1 MIEKV
6 PSLAKLCKQLQQIP
20 YLASKNLYRVIT
32 FFLTEDTEKIA
43 QICQTIMQAKQ
54 SIVRCSTCCMWKEL
68 KGTCVFCDDPKR
80 DHTVVCVV
88 ETWNELVSI
97 ERTEGFKGAYHVLGG
112 AISPLEGIGVH
123 DLSIDLLVAR
133 VDTDKRIK
141 EIILATNQT
150 PEGETTAAF
159 IARKLK
165 DKIEKVSCLA
175 RGIPVGSSLEMMDK
189 LTVYK
194 ALSDRRPF

>member
-6 PSLAKLCKQLQQIP
+6 PSLAKLCKQLQQVP
-20 YLASKNLYRVIT
+20 YLASKNLYRVVT

-43 QICQTIMQAKQ
+43 ALCQSIMQAKQ
-54 SIVRCSTCCMWKEL
+54 SIIPCSICCMWKEAQ
-68 KGTCVFCDDPKR
+68 GACVFCDNPKR
-80 DHTVVCVV
+80 DHSVVCVV

-97 ERTEGFKGAYHVLGG
+97 ERTEGYKGTYHVLGG
-112 AISPLEGIGVH
+112 AISPLEGVGVQ
-123 DLSIDLLVAR
+123 DLSIDLLIKR
-133 VDTDKRIK
+133 VGSDERIK

-165 DKIEKVSCLA
+165 DHVDRISCLA

>member
-1 MIEKV
+1 MIEKI
-6 PSLAKLCKQLQQIP
+6 PSLAKLCKQLQHVP
-20 YLASKNLYRVIT
+20 YLASKNLYRVVT
-32 FFLTEDTEKIA
+32 FFLTEDNEKVA
-43 QICQTIMQAKQ
+43 TLCQSILQAKQ
-54 SIVRCSTCCMWKEL
+54 SVIPCPVCCMWKEAQG
-68 KGTCVFCDDPKR
+68 KCVFCDDPKR
-80 DHTVVCVV
+80 DHSVVCVV

-97 ERTEGFKGAYHVLGG
+97 ERTEGYKGIYHVLGG
-112 AISPLEGIGVH
+112 AISPLEGIGVQ
-123 DLSIDLLVAR
+123 DLSIELLVQR
-133 VDTDKRIK
+133 IERDNRIK

-165 DKIEKVSCLA
+165 NRVERVSCLA

>member
-1 MIEKV
+1 MIEKI
-6 PSLAKLCKQLQQIP
+6 PSLAKLCKQLQHVP

-32 FFLTEDTEKIA
+32 FFLTEDTEKINSL
-43 QICQTIMQAKQ
+43 CQAIMNAKQ
-54 SIVRCSTCCMWKEL
+54 LVIACPICCMWKEAQG
-68 KGTCVFCDDPKR
+68 KCVFCDDLKR
-80 DHTVVCVV
+80 DHSVVCVV

-97 ERTEGFKGAYHVLGG
+97 ERTEGYKGVYHVLGG
-112 AISPLEGIGVH
+112 AISPLEGIGVQ
-123 DLSIDLLVAR
+123 DLSIELLLNR
-133 VDTDKRIK
+133 VNTDERIT

-165 DKIEKVSCLA
+165 DKVNRVSCLA

>member
-1 MIEKV
+1 M
-6 PSLAKLCKQLQQIP
+6 
-20 YLASKNLYRVIT
+20 
-32 FFLTEDTEKIA
+32 
-43 QICQTIMQAKQ
+43 
-54 SIVRCSTCCMWKEL
+54 
-68 KGTCVFCDDPKR
+68 
-80 DHTVVCVV
+80 
-88 ETWNELVSI
+88 
-97 ERTEGFKGAYHVLGG
+97 LGG
-112 AISPLEGIGVH
+112 AISPLEGVGVQ
-123 DLSIDLLVAR
+123 DLSIDLLLAR
-133 VDTDKRIK
+133 VDNDERIK

-165 DKIEKVSCLA
+165 DRVARISCLA

>member
-6 PSLAKLCKQLQQIP
+6 PSLAKLCKNLQQIP
-20 YLASKNLYRVIT
+20 YLASKNLYRVAT
-32 FFLTEDTEKIA
+32 YFLTEDNQKIENL
-43 QICQTIMQAKQ
+43 CQ
-54 SIVRCSTCCMWKEL
+54 SILQAHQSIIACPICCMWKERQG
-68 KGTCVFCDDPKR
+68 KCVFCDDPKR
-80 DHTVVCVV
+80 DHSVVCVV

-97 ERTEGFKGAYHVLGG
+97 ERTEGYKGVYHILGG
-112 AISPLEGIGVH
+112 AISPLEGIGVQ
-123 DLSIDLLVAR
+123 DLSIDTLMLR
-133 VDTDKRIK
+133 VEKDDRIH

-165 DKIEKVSCLA
+165 DQVEKVSCLA

>member
-1 MIEKV
+1 MIEKI
-6 PSLAKLCKQLQQIP
+6 PSLAKLCKQLQHVP
-20 YLASKNLYRVIT
+20 YLASKNLYRVTT
-32 FFLTEDTEKIA
+32 FFLTEDSEKIA
-43 QICQTIMQAKQ
+43 LLCNSIMQAKQ
-54 SIVRCSTCCMWKEL
+54 SIIPCPICCMWKERQGSCL
-68 KGTCVFCDDPKR
+68 FCDDPKR

-97 ERTEGFKGAYHVLGG
+97 ERTEGYKGVYHVLGG
-112 AISPLEGIGVH
+112 AISPLEGIGVQ
-123 DLSIDLLVAR
+123 DLSIDLLLSR
-133 VDTDKRIK
+133 VENDQRIQ
-141 EIILATNQT
+141 EVILATNQT

-165 DKIEKVSCLA
+165 DHVDKVSCLA

>member
-6 PSLAKLCKQLQQIP
+6 PSLAKLCKQLQQVP
-20 YLASKNLYRVIT
+20 YLASKNLYRVAT

-43 QICQTIMQAKQ
+43 SLCQSIMQAKQ
-54 SIVRCSTCCMWKEL
+54 SIIPCPICCMWKEVR
-68 KGTCVFCDDPKR
+68 GGCVFCDNPKR
-80 DHTVVCVV
+80 DHSVVCVV

-97 ERTEGFKGAYHVLGG
+97 ERTEGYKGTYHVLGG
-112 AISPLEGIGVH
+112 AISPLEGVGVQ
-123 DLSIDLLVAR
+123 DLSIDLLLTR
-133 VDTDKRIK
+133 VDTDERIK

-165 DKIEKVSCLA
+165 DRVARISCLA